1 MHSFRI
7 SFQSRVVFQS
17 GVKLS
22 IQLTD
27 FSCYIIIH
35 TKPLPDVVF
44 ENSVDRDQLACE
56 AS

>member
-1 MHSFRI
+1 MHRI

-27 FSCYIIIH
+27 FSCYITIH
-35 TKPLPDVVF
+35 TKPNPDVVF
-44 ENSVDRDQLACE
+44 KNSVDRDQLACE